1 MALALALNCMC
12 ACSLLGGWV
21 EGVAIIAAV
30 LIVAVVTATNDF
42 SKEQQFRALSA
53 VNDDVFV
60 KVCARAMCI
69 RPWTSFRGRKLMCGD
84 QVFHVAS

>member
-1 MALALALNCMC
+1 M
-12 ACSLLGGWV
+12 

-42 SKEQQFRALSA
+42 SKEQQFRALSE

-60 KVCARAMCI
+60 KVFVLGSCAFDCEFLRRIIEFEVC
-69 RPWTSFRGRKLMCGD
+69 
-84 QVFHVAS
+84 VF

>member
-1 MALALALNCMC
+1 M
-12 ACSLLGGWV
+12 

-30 LIVAVVTATNDF
+30 LVVAVVTATNDF

-60 KVCARAMCI
+60 KVYI
-69 RPWTSFRGRKLMCGD
+69 LGRHGPGL
-84 QVFHVAS
+84 